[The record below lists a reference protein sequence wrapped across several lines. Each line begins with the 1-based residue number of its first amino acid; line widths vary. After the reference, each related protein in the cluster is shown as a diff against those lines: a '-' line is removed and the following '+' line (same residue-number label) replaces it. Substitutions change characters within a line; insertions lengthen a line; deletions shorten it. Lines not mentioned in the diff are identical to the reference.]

1 MAKHNKGPG
10 RPASKNVPY
19 FPHFTEPSSELKFL
33 EKRFGSDGY
42 KAYYRIFELLAK
54 TDDHHIMLQTE
65 NQKLTFLYEVRV
77 EEEIIY
83 QAIDYLIEMKILD
96 KQMWN
101 EKKILWC
108 DSFVKNFK
116 GVYYKRGTKM
126 PEKVGNEIIS
136 GTRNREYSKVEKTKE
151 KKKIEK
157 NTIEE
162 KTIDNYLNVFSYKR
176 LKNGKRLAYCGECYN
191 EHTFENVSKIASSL
205 SDCCQGSFIPD
216 APMEVF

>member
-1 MAKHNKGPG
+1 MAQKQKGPG
-10 RPASKNVPY
+10 RPLSKNVPY

-33 EKRFGSDGY
+33 EERFGSDGY

-54 TDDHHIMLQTE
+54 TDDHYITLQTK
-65 NQKLTFLYEVRV
+65 NQKLTFLYEVKV

-83 QAIDYLIEMKILD
+83 EAIDYLIEMKILD

-126 PEKVGNEIIS
+126 PEKVGSEIIS

-157 NTIEE
+157 NNIEE
-162 KTIDNYLNVFSYKR
+162 KTIDKYLNVFSYIK

-191 EHTFENVSKIASSL
+191 EHTFEDVYEITSNL
-205 SDCCQGSFIPD
+205 SDCCQSLFIPH
-216 APMEVF
+216 APVKAF